1 MRFEKEPESMSEE
14 ELKKLLVKIEKQM
27 RKAAAE
33 LDFETAAE
41 LRDKMID
48 IKKMLEQK

>member
-1 MRFEKEPESMSEE
+1 MSEG
-14 ELKKLLVKIEKQM
+14 ELKKLAEKIEKQM

-41 LRDKMID
+41 LRDKLIELRESMSAGT
-48 IKKMLEQK
+48 KRKTRM